1 MFLLYIGTYLY
12 YVYLEGNSRGYN
24 FDVNKIK
31 KYDLAL
37 KLAVTQGQVRY
48 EFNHL
53 LNKLKNRDP
62 KKHEEIKNEK
72 EIEVNPIF

>member
-1 MFLLYIGTYLY
+1 
-12 YVYLEGNSRGYN
+12 
-24 FDVNKIK
+24 VNKIK